1 MANCG
6 LSAGLDCPTCEE
18 IQSRGG
24 IAKNIYV
31 VNRADLS
38 ETAPF
43 NESANGT
50 ITGLNFNTYGLAYK
64 FCAKNKSGSTNQ
76 ELQVADTS
84 SIKLY
89 LQTITGKFQQQSQD
103 AKNVIDELKIPDD
116 LIVIVETNNGTFEL
130 FGKESGLQITALV
143 KPSGTAVVDDNT
155 YTFTFSQPTGGE
167 TNLAPDFS
175 LTDYATTKALLESYT
190 S

>member
-1 MANCG
+1 MATCG
-6 LSAGLDCPTCEE
+6 LTAGLDCPTCEE
-18 IQSRGG
+18 IQSKGG

-31 VNRADLS
+31 IDREDL
-38 ETAPF
+38 
-43 NESANGT
+43 NEITPYNVSSNGT
-50 ITGLNFNTYGLAYK
+50 VTGLNFLTYGFAYK

-76 ELQVADTS
+76 ELQVGDNG
-84 SIKLY
+84 IKLY

-116 LIVIVETNNGTFEL
+116 LIVIVENNNGTFEV
-130 FGKESGLQITALV
+130 FGKESGVQITALV

-167 TNLAPDFS
+167 TDLAPEFK
-175 LTDYATTKALLESYT
+175 LVDYATTKALLESYT
-190 S
+190 P